1 MKEKAPAILLVDDK
15 KRNLDRL
22 QSRVREELGELP
34 KEQVA
39 GWNPRGLS
47 GDLEK
52 AFVERIGDDTVLVVT
67 DLDLTPAVPGL
78 FGHSIVAW
86 CRKRFIPVGDFSSK
100 IGALPKESDLF
111 ELRVPR
117 GESAAV
123 VFIAR
128 MYRGFRDLR
137 AGMEKNVTL
146 LSETESPGQLL
157 ATLLGRSE
165 LESQFSPY
173 MTRPGMFNASL
184 VDTLA
189 ALGVGG
195 AQGQE
200 TEKTRLLTYI
210 VGHVFVNAVLRYPG
224 PLLAKGPCCAYLAMS
239 EEDAETALGLF
250 GDAGFDGAFADG
262 EKLYWRDK
270 VDAVVER
277 LSADHEVADADFES
291 FGDFRRAVVSRAL
304 QSVGRTATAHGCTRD
319 GCNGTKGG
327 FWCPFTGRPVCER
340 EDCSSTASSWVPS
353 GAYACR
359 VERDYFDE
367 RAPILGL

>member
-1 MKEKAPAILLVDDK
+1 MKEQTPAILLVDDK

-22 QSRVREELGELP
+22 QERVRQELGELP
-34 KEQVA
+34 GAQVA
-39 GWNPRGLS
+39 AWDPRGLS
-47 GDLEK
+47 GDPED
-52 AFVERIGDDTVLVVT
+52 AFAERIGDDTVLVVT

-78 FGHSIVAW
+78 LGHSIVAW

-123 VFIAR
+123 AFIAR

-137 AGMEKNVTL
+137 AGMENDRTL
-146 LSETESPGQLL
+146 LGETESPGQLL
-157 ATLLGRSE
+157 ATLLGRRE

-184 VDTLA
+184 LDTLA
-189 ALGVGG
+189 ELDVDGTDRRA
-195 AQGQE
+195 A
-200 TEKTRLLTYI
+200 EKTRLLTYI

-239 EEDAETALGLF
+239 EEDAEEVLGLF

-262 EKLYWRDK
+262 ERLFWRDR
-270 VDAVVER
+270 VDAAVER
-277 LSADHEVADADFES
+277 LSAEHEVADANYES

-304 QSVGRTATAHGCTRD
+304 ESAGRTARAHACPRD
-319 GCNGTKGG
+319 GCNGIKGG

-340 EDCSSTASSWVPS
+340 QDCSSTASSWVPS

-367 RAPILGL
+367 RAPILNL